1 MRALVSLNKLND
13 HTGSETYCLGLV
25 RRLVE
30 RGWTVDVFALYSS
43 PAMEERVAALGGRL
57 YTYPSFPAVPPD
69 RVVTMHPLATSLTV
83 RRVESSVPTVCV
95 VHGVTAD
102 EMPARPARIDR
113 YVAVSPFV
121 ADELTRRHGIVPEH
135 VVVVPNGVDLRRFD
149 AAPVARPPDPVRL
162 LWPST
167 YIPLRHAALR
177 ALVTAVERLEHTRLT
192 VVADHLPP
200 DVVPATDRIEVVAK
214 SARIEELIERCD
226 VVAGLGP
233 GRILLEGLAMNR
245 AALALNVRGRGEF
258 LTEANR
264 ARLEYYLEDWGSPVE
279 DLLEPGTVF
288 EHQNLR
294 AVAER
299 LYDEAANLDLVIGHL
314 EAVPKRRRSPAR
326 YYVSDLRR
334 ARLLARSYRDLVSGR
349 RAAARQTATRP

>member
-30 RGWTVDVFALYSS
+30 HGWPVDVFALYSS

-57 YTYPSFPAVPPD
+57 YTYPSFPSARPD
-69 RVVTMHPLATSLTV
+69 RLVTMHPLATSLTV
-83 RRVESSVPTVCV
+83 RRVDSSVPTVCV

-102 EMPARPARIDR
+102 EAPVRPARIDR

-121 ADELTRRHGIVPEH
+121 ADELTRRHGIVREH

-149 AAPVARPPDPVRL
+149 APPVAGPPDPVRL

-167 YIPLRHAALR
+167 YIPLRHTALAALV
-177 ALVTAVERLEHTRLT
+177 AAVERLEHTRLS

-200 DVVPATDRIEVVAK
+200 DLVPAGERIEVVAK

-245 AALALNVRGRGEF
+245 AALALNVRGRAEF

-264 ARLEYYLEDWGSPVE
+264 ARLEYYLEDWGSPA
-279 DLLEPGTVF
+279 DALLEPKTVF

-294 AVAER
+294 AVAKR
-299 LYDEAANLDLVIGHL
+299 LYDEERNLDLVIRHL
-314 EAVPKRRRSPAR
+314 EDVRKRRRSPAR
-326 YYVSDLRR
+326 YYVNDLRR
-334 ARLLARSYRDLVSGR
+334 ARLLARSYRGLVSVR
-349 RAAARQTATRP
+349 NA